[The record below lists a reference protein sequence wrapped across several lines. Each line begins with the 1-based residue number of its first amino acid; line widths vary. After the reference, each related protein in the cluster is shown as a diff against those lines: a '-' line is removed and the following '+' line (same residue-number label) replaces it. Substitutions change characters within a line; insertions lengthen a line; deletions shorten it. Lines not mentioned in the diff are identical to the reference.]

1 MNIRNPEP
9 LVSSV
14 SKTASSGRINNAF
27 EKFLEDYINIPAS
40 IRSDASTSQQ
50 HIREFLKEES
60 VRDATFPPVLEK
72 GDSDFISGSFGR
84 HTKVWPLD
92 DIDLFFPLDGGG
104 LYYFRNGIVTPNT
117 VVTDGDVMFNPLL
130 GPRWASQ
137 NLISS
142 TRLIS
147 EFRAVLSRHY
157 SRSEVS
163 EDGEAITV
171 QLTLGAND
179 ESDGLNFDVVPCF
192 RLNPYDGSN
201 GFYLIPDGRDGW
213 KHTNPR
219 LDESVCEALQ
229 KCNEGHYRKVV
240 KLVKYWNDV
249 YFEEAFTSYYV
260 ELALANHFSALMN
273 SGRRM
278 VSVSGGIVIAFDAL
292 KAARLRGD
300 IPSPVPFA
308 APVKAATLNPDQ
320 DLKLTGA
327 VELSAAAFADE
338 SAGRGE
344 QAVSRW
350 KEIFGEA
357 FGAD

>member
-1 MNIRNPEP
+1 MNTRNPD
-9 LVSSV
+9 LV
-14 SKTASSGRINNAF
+14 ASSISKAASSRRINNAF

-50 HIREFLKEES
+50 HIREFLKEEC
-60 VRDATFPPVLEK
+60 VGDDTFPSVLEK
-72 GDSDFISGSFGR
+72 EDSDFISGSYGR

-104 LYYFRNGIVTPNT
+104 LHYFRGGIETPNT
-117 VVTDGDVMFNPLL
+117 VVTDGDVIFNPLL

-137 NLISS
+137 NRISS
-142 TRLIS
+142 TRLVS
-147 EFRAVLSRHY
+147 EFRAVLGRHY

-163 EDGEAITV
+163 ANGEAITV

-192 RLNPYDGSN
+192 RLNPHDDSN
-201 GFYLIPDGRDGW
+201 SFYLIPDGRDGW

-229 KCNEGHYRKVV
+229 KYNEGRYRKVV

-249 YFEEAFTSYYV
+249 YFDEAFTSYYV
-260 ELALANHFSALMN
+260 ELVLANHFSALMN

-278 VSVSGGIVIAFDAL
+278 VSVSGGVLIAFDAL

-308 APVKAATLNPDQ
+308 APVKAPTLNSDQ

-338 SAGRGE
+338 GAGRGE

-350 KEIFGEA
+350 KKIFGEP

>member
-1 MNIRNPEP
+1 LNTRNLKP
-9 LVSSV
+9 LVSSI
-14 SKTASSGRINNAF
+14 SKAASCGRINSAF
-27 EKFLEDYINIPAS
+27 DKFLADYLNIPAS
-40 IRSDASTSQQ
+40 TRSDASTSQQ
-50 HIREFLKEES
+50 HIREFLKEEC

-72 GDSDFISGSFGR
+72 GDTDFISGSFGR

-104 LYYFRNGIVTPNT
+104 LYYFRNGVVTPNA
-117 VVTDGDVMFNPLL
+117 VATDGDVMFNVLL
-130 GPRWASQ
+130 GPRWASRDR
-137 NLISS
+137 ISS
-142 TRLIS
+142 TRLVS

-163 EDGEAITV
+163 ADGEAVTV

-192 RLNPYDGSN
+192 RLDPHDGSN
-201 GFYLIPDGRDGW
+201 SFYLIPDGRDGW

-229 KCNEGHYRKVV
+229 KYNEGRYRKVV
-240 KLVKYWNDV
+240 KLVKYWNDL

-278 VSVSGGIVIAFDAL
+278 VSVSGGVMIAFDAL
-292 KAARLRGD
+292 KAAKLRGD
-300 IPSPVPFA
+300 IPSPVAFA
-308 APVKAATLNPDQ
+308 APVKTPTLNSDQ
-320 DLKLTGA
+320 DLKLTSA

-344 QAVSRW
+344 QAISRW
-350 KEIFGEA
+350 KKIFGEA